1 MWVEEEVEVKDKAE
15 AAAEAAV
22 REKDRGVWVA
32 EKPPDRAANASA
44 PVAGTGCRTR
54 LGSPAMSANVPA
66 AARP

>member
-1 MWVEEEVEVKDKAE
+1 LWVEEEVEVKDK
-15 AAAEAAV
+15 AEAAV

-54 LGSPAMSANVPA
+54 SGSPAMSANVPA